1 MKCERCRSY
10 HGQLAEFRIVGEILD
25 IKVCRDC
32 VAEAESLGLRTRR
45 IEGLP
50 PTTEGV
56 AALSQAQPPPM

>member
-45 IEGLP
+45 SKQRNEEP
-50 PTTEGV
+50 N
-56 AALSQAQPPPM
+56 Q